1 MKRKHLI
8 SLFTIAIIMI
18 IGSGIFVFRS
28 NITDYICNCEEKPV
42 VYYKQDPALC
52 SDNSTLSPKYTNN
65 EIEELTNWAY
75 KKAKRYVP
83 RNDIKEIIIEASKYD
98 LCLLILAVICE
109 ESKFDRYARSSKG
122 AAGLGQ
128 IMPNIWVD
136 TLKKEG
142 IIKQKIDLYDYRYNL
157 AATNYVLM
165 LYYNQTSSWKK
176 ALNKY
181 VNGSKPYVLN
191 VLSNY
196 AELQFIL
203 KGVE

>member
-42 VYYKQDPALC
+42 VYYKQAPALC
-52 SDNSTLSPKYTNN
+52 SDNSTLSTKYT
-65 EIEELTNWAY
+65 
-75 KKAKRYVP
+75 
-83 RNDIKEIIIEASKYD
+83 
-98 LCLLILAVICE
+98 
-109 ESKFDRYARSSKG
+109 
-122 AAGLGQ
+122 
-128 IMPNIWVD
+128 
-136 TLKKEG
+136 
-142 IIKQKIDLYDYRYNL
+142 
-157 AATNYVLM
+157 
-165 LYYNQTSSWKK
+165 
-176 ALNKY
+176 NKY